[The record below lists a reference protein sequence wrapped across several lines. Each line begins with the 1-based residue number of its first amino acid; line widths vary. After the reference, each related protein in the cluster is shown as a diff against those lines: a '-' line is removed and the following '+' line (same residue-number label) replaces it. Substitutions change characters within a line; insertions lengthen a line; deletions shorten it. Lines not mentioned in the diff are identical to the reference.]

1 MTCHP
6 LATYQLN
13 NISIQ
18 FPYSTAIRLRH
29 EYDMLRRLY
38 HGYPKGYK
46 LNGIPK
52 VRKNENNI
60 LIGSACFLIITDYKS
75 I

>member
-1 MTCHP
+1 
-6 LATYQLN
+6 
-13 NISIQ
+13 
-18 FPYSTAIRLRH
+18 
-29 EYDMLRRLY
+29 MLRRLY

-60 LIGSACFLIITDYKS
+60 LKGSACFLIITDYKS